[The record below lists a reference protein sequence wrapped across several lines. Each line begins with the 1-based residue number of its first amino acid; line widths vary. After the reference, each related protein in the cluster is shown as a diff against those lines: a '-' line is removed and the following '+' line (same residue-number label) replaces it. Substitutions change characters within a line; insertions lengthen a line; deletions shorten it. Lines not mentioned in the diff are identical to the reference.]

1 MIPTPRVRKPPPSP
15 IRSVSGLLH
24 KGKGKPRQKPISLP
38 LIKPLDAKTTGL
50 KPD

>member
-24 KGKGKPRQKPISLP
+24 KGKGKARKAPMSLP
-38 LIKPLDAKTTGL
+38 LIKTPDTKTAL